1 MLLGEGAGRSETLL
15 IFCSIAPRHVW
26 VQIPPYKNWSRAINA
41 PLKTPC
47 SRGGFCYPSVILF
60 GKQRVQAS
68 GTFPA
73 CCEIQLHVQPSPVG
87 RKENK
92 VYFLTSFS
100 KLGVGELCA
109 WPETVVI
116 IQG

>member
-1 MLLGEGAGRSETLL
+1 MLLGEGAGCSETLL
-15 IFCSIAPRHVW
+15 NVSSVAPRHVW
-26 VQIPPYKNWSRAINA
+26 VQILPYKNWSRAINA
-41 PLKTPC
+41 PLRTPR
-47 SRGGFCYPSVILF
+47 SGGGFCYPSVIFF

-73 CCEIQLHVQPSPVG
+73 CCEISLHVQPSPKG

-92 VYFLTSFS
+92 AYILTSFS

-109 WPETVVI
+109 WPGMVVI
-116 IQG
+116 VQG